1 MKQPSL
7 VFTIF
12 GSTGDLTYRKLIPA
26 LYHLEKRE
34 ILAND
39 FEIRCIGRR
48 DYTQD
53 EYIEKLKPW
62 LEKQSRFKLNEETI
76 QKFLTRIKYIKMEF
90 TSLDAYDILKSFP
103 AGLDNLYYF
112 AVAPEFFGLIAKHL
126 HDSSYLSSG
135 QHRVI
140 LEKPFGDSL
149 EHAKEVHQTISEIF
163 EADNIYHIDHYLG
176 KEMIQN
182 ILAIRFSNRLF
193 KSAWNRNDIEAIQ
206 ITVAEVVG
214 VETRGHYYE
223 QAGALKDMVQN
234 HLLQMLS
241 YLIIDE
247 PSSLN
252 SDELDKKQLEALK
265 SLVIDDLVL
274 GQYDKG
280 ESGIAYVDE
289 KNVDDQSSIETYAA
303 LRAHLCAGHLKD
315 VPIFLRTGKR

>member
-103 AGLDNLYYF
+103 AVLDNLYYF
-112 AVAPEFFGLIAKHL
+112 EVAPESFG
-126 HDSSYLSSG
+126 
-135 QHRVI
+135 
-140 LEKPFGDSL
+140 
-149 EHAKEVHQTISEIF
+149 
-163 EADNIYHIDHYLG
+163 
-176 KEMIQN
+176 
-182 ILAIRFSNRLF
+182 
-193 KSAWNRNDIEAIQ
+193 
-206 ITVAEVVG
+206 
-214 VETRGHYYE
+214 
-223 QAGALKDMVQN
+223 
-234 HLLQMLS
+234 
-241 YLIIDE
+241 
-247 PSSLN
+247 
-252 SDELDKKQLEALK
+252 
-265 SLVIDDLVL
+265 
-274 GQYDKG
+274 
-280 ESGIAYVDE
+280 
-289 KNVDDQSSIETYAA
+289 
-303 LRAHLCAGHLKD
+303 
-315 VPIFLRTGKR
+315 